1 MTGGL
6 DTASAGASAYSTGGL
21 AESVVVVTGAAGD
34 QGRPTAAAFAA
45 AGATV
50 VAAGRD
56 AGRLSE
62 VVALDPE
69 HITPSVVDLSDEGA
83 TREWAHGLLADHG
96 RVDGLMHLVGGWRG
110 GKGIVDSDLA
120 DWDFLHANL
129 IRTLQHTTRA
139 LHDPLRESPHG
150 RIAIISTTGLDKP
163 RATNA
168 AYLTAKAGAE
178 MWLRAVADSFTDTNA
193 AAVIG
198 RIMALV
204 TPGMQAEKPDGYQK
218 FTPVDTIADW
228 LVGLYDRPAAEV
240 NGRIETISR

>member
-1 MTGGL
+1 MSADLTG
-6 DTASAGASAYSTGGL
+6 SI
-21 AESVVVVTGAAGD
+21 VVITGAAGD

-56 AGRLSE
+56 AGRLAD

-69 HITPSVVDLSDEGA
+69 HIVASVVDLSDEDA
-83 TREWAHGLLADHG
+83 TRAWAADLLVEHG

-110 GKGIVDSDLA
+110 GKGIVESDLT
-120 DWDFLHANL
+120 DWDFLHTNL
-129 IRTLQHTTRA
+129 IRTLQHATRA
-139 LHDPLRESPHG
+139 LHEAILASPHG

-178 MWLRAVADSFTDTNA
+178 MWLRAVADSYKESDVA
-193 AAVIG
+193 ASIG

-204 TPGMQAEKPDGYQK
+204 TPQMQAEKPEGYKK
-218 FTPVDTIADW
+218 FTPVATIADW
-228 LVGLYDRPAAEV
+228 LVGLYDRPADEV
-240 NGRIETISR
+240 NGLIETIDR

>member
-1 MTGGL
+1 MNIDLT
-6 DTASAGASAYSTGGL
+6 D
-21 AESVVVVTGAAGD
+21 SVVVVTGAAGD

-56 AGRLSE
+56 DTRLAE

-69 HITPSVVDLSDEGA
+69 HIVASVVDLSDEAA
-83 TREWAHGLLADHG
+83 TEAWARDLVAEHG

-110 GKGIVDSDLA
+110 GKGIVDGDLA
-120 DWDFLHANL
+120 DWDFLHTNV
-129 IRTLQHTTRA
+129 IRTLQHATRA
-139 LHDPLRESPHG
+139 LHDPILASPHG

-178 MWLRAVADSFTDTNA
+178 MWLLAVADSYKESDA
-193 AAVIG
+193 AAAIG

-204 TPGMQAEKPDGYQK
+204 TPEMQAEKPEGYKK
-218 FTPVDTIADW
+218 FTPVATIADW
-228 LVGLYDRPAAEV
+228 LVGLYDRPADEV
-240 NGRIETISR
+240 NAVIETISR

>member
-1 MTGGL
+1 MSG
-6 DTASAGASAYSTGGL
+6 
-21 AESVVVVTGAAGD
+21 SVVVVTGAAGD

-56 AGRLSE
+56 AGRLAA

-69 HITPSVVDLSDEGA
+69 HIVPSVVDLNDERA
-83 TREWAHGLLADHG
+83 TQEWAQGLLAEHG

-110 GKGIVDSDLA
+110 GKGIVESDLA
-120 DWDFLHANL
+120 DWDFLQVNL

-139 LHDPLRESPHG
+139 LHDPLLQSPHG
-150 RIAIISTTGLDKP
+150 RIAIVSSTGLASP

-178 MWLRAVADSFTDTNA
+178 MWLLAVADSFKESNA
-193 AAVIG
+193 AATIG

-204 TPGMQAEKPDGYQK
+204 TPQMQDEKPDGYKK
-218 FTPVDTIADW
+218 FTPVAKIADW

-240 NGRIETISR
+240 NGLIETITR

>member
-1 MTGGL
+1 MSDLNG
-6 DTASAGASAYSTGGL
+6 
-21 AESVVVVTGAAGD
+21 SVVVVTGAAGD

-56 AGRLSE
+56 AGRLAE

-69 HITPSVVDLSDEGA
+69 HIVPSVVDLSDEPA
-83 TREWAHGLLADHG
+83 TQQWATGLLAEHG
-96 RVDGLMHLVGGWRG
+96 RIDGLMHLVGGWRG
-110 GKGIVDSDLA
+110 GKGIVESDLA
-120 DWDFLHANL
+120 DWDFLHVNL

-139 LHDPLRESPHG
+139 LHDSLLESPHG
-150 RIAIISTTGLDKP
+150 RVAIVSTTGLDKP

-178 MWLRAVADSFTDTNA
+178 MWLLAVADSFKESNA
-193 AAVIG
+193 AASIG

-204 TPGMQAEKPDGYQK
+204 TPQMQAEKPDGYKK
-218 FTPVDTIADW
+218 FTPVEKIADW
-228 LVGLYDRPAAEV
+228 MVGLYDRPAADV
-240 NGRIETISR
+240 NGLIETISR

>member
-1 MTGGL
+1 MSMDLTG
-6 DTASAGASAYSTGGL
+6 
-21 AESVVVVTGAAGD
+21 SVVVVTGAAGD
-34 QGRPTAAAFAA
+34 QGRPTAAAVAA

-56 AGRLSE
+56 AGRLAE
-62 VVALDPE
+62 VAALDPE
-69 HITPSVVDLSDEGA
+69 HIVASVVDLSDERA
-83 TREWAHGLLADHG
+83 TQEWAQGLLAEHG
-96 RVDGLMHLVGGWRG
+96 RLDGLMHLVGGWRG
-110 GKGIVDSDLA
+110 GLGIVDSDLA
-120 DWDFLHANL
+120 DWDFLQTNL
-129 IRTLQHTTRA
+129 IRTLQHATRA
-139 LHDPLRESPHG
+139 LHDPLLKSPHG

-193 AAVIG
+193 AAAIG

-204 TPGMQAEKPDGYQK
+204 TPQMQAAKPDGYKK
-218 FTPVDTIADW
+218 FTPVDAIADW

-240 NGRIETISR
+240 NGLIETISR

>member
-1 MTGGL
+1 MSADLTG
-6 DTASAGASAYSTGGL
+6 SI
-21 AESVVVVTGAAGD
+21 VVITGAAGD

-56 AGRLSE
+56 AGRLAE

-69 HITPSVVDLSDEGA
+69 HIVASVVDLSDEQA
-83 TREWAHGLLADHG
+83 TLAWAKQLLAEHG

-110 GKGIVDSDLA
+110 GKGIVDGDLA
-120 DWDFLHANL
+120 DWDVLHTNL
-129 IRTLQHTTRA
+129 IRTLQHATRA
-139 LHDPLRESPHG
+139 LHDPILASPHG

-178 MWLRAVADSFTDTNA
+178 MWLRAVADSYKESDA
-193 AAVIG
+193 AASIG

-204 TPGMQAEKPDGYQK
+204 TPQMQAEKPDGYKK
-218 FTPVDTIADW
+218 FTPVATIADW
-228 LVGLYDRPAAEV
+228 LVGLYDRPADEV
-240 NGRIETISR
+240 NGLIETIDR

>member
-1 MTGGL
+1 MTQTLNG
-6 DTASAGASAYSTGGL
+6 
-21 AESVVVVTGAAGD
+21 SVVVVTGAAGD

-56 AGRLSE
+56 ADRLAD

-69 HITPSVVDLSDEGA
+69 RIVPSVVDLSDEKN
-83 TREWAHGLLADHG
+83 TKEWAQGLLAEHG
-96 RVDGLMHLVGGWRG
+96 RIDGLMHLVGGWRG
-110 GKGIVDSDLA
+110 GKGIVESDLA
-120 DWDFLHANL
+120 DWDFLHVNL
-129 IRTLQHTTRA
+129 IRTLQHATRA
-139 LHDPLRESPHG
+139 LHDPLLQSPHG
-150 RIAIISTTGLDKP
+150 RVAIISSTGLDKP

-178 MWLRAVADSFTDTNA
+178 MWLLALADSFQESNA
-193 AAVIG
+193 AASIG

-204 TPGMQAEKPDGYQK
+204 TPRMQNEKPDGYKK
-218 FTPVDTIADW
+218 FTPTQKVADW

-240 NGRIETISR
+240 NGLIETISR